1 MKHNNIITVHHRLP
15 HAWWGNL
22 EKNNAMKLA
31 ENVHRAVHT
40 VFQDDTPIQR
50 QRRLLEW
57 DKTVLK
63 PEIYQ
68 ALSDTLA
75 KFEWILEMECYETTC
90 YNPDKFYKRLYR
102 G

>member
-1 MKHNNIITVHHRLP
+1 MKHNNVITVHHILP

-57 DKTVLK
+57 DKTALLPEVYLVL
-63 PEIYQ
+63 
-68 ALSDTLA
+68 SNTLQR
-75 KFEWILEMECYETTC
+75 FEWIMEMWCYEPNC

-102 G
+102 E